1 MTYELI
7 DPNEPILQEV
17 LPDITFEE
25 LKEKFE
31 LEPRELFDNLSKT
44 MIKYKGIGLSANQC
58 GLAIRAFVMM
68 TDLDKKAATIF
79 FNPKITNTS
88 EETELFVEG
97 CLTYP
102 NLFLNIRRPKQISFE
117 FMDVN
122 GEQRQA
128 QFSGITARIFQ
139 HENEH
144 MNGYVFTDLVS
155 KFKLKRAEE
164 ARKKMVKKFA
174 REGVIT
180 K

>member
-25 LKEKFE
+25 LKEKFG
-31 LEPRELFDNLSKT
+31 LEPKELFDNLGEAMT
-44 MIKYKGIGLSANQC
+44 KYKGIGLSANQC
-58 GLAIRAFVMM
+58 GLPIRAFVMM

-139 HENEH
+139 HEYDHLQGIN
-144 MNGYVFTDLVS
+144 FTDRVS
-155 KFKLKRAEE
+155 KLRLDMAKKKQKKLFKKY
-164 ARKKMVKKFA
+164 KVDIKW
-174 REGVIT
+174 
-180 K
+180 

>member
-31 LEPRELFDNLSKT
+31 LKPRELFDNLAET
-44 MIKYKGIGLSANQC
+44 MTKYKGIGLSANQC

-79 FNPKITNTS
+79 FNPKITSTS

-139 HENEH
+139 HEFDH
-144 MNGYVFTDLVS
+144 MQGRNFTMWAS
-155 KFKLKRAEE
+155 KLKLEMGLKK
-164 ARKKMVKKFA
+164 ARKKKKK
-174 REGVIT
+174 VLKT
-180 K
+180 S

>member
-7 DPNEPILQEV
+7 DPNEPIMQEV

-31 LEPRELFDNLSKT
+31 LEPKELFDNLSKT

-117 FMDVN
+117 WTDVN
-122 GEQRQA
+122 GDTRQS

-139 HENEH
+139 HEFDH
-144 MNGYVFTDLVS
+144 MQGRNFTMWAS
-155 KFKLKRAEE
+155 KLKLEMGLKK
-164 ARKKMVKKFA
+164 ARKKNKK
-174 REGVIT
+174 VLKT
-180 K
+180 S

>member
-25 LKEKFE
+25 LKEKFG
-31 LEPRELFDNLSKT
+31 LEPKELFDNLADT
-44 MIKYKGIGLSANQC
+44 MTKYKGIGLSANQC
-58 GLAIRAFVMM
+58 GLAIRAFIMM

-79 FNPKITNTS
+79 FNPKITHTS

-102 NLFLNIRRPKQISFE
+102 NLFLNIRRPKEIRFE

-122 GEQRQA
+122 GEQRQS

-139 HENEH
+139 HEFDH
-144 MNGYVFTDLVS
+144 MQGRNFTMWAS
-155 KFKLKRAEE
+155 KLKLEMGLKRA
-164 ARKKMVKKFA
+164 AKKNKK
-174 REGVIT
+174 VLKT
-180 K
+180 S